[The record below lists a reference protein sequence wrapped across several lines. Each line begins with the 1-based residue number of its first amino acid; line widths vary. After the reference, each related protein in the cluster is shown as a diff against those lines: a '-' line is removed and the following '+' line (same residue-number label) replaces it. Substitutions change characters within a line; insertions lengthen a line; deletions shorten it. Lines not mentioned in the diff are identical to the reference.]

1 VTQTAWLLALCLDRA
16 DMTRHSPDTL
26 RRARALSR
34 VGGAVLGL
42 VVGIFYAGFVMT
54 NAPGLF
60 ANDRGVTAITLAG
73 SAIVG
78 AAALALAAPLLTI
91 EPYLWLEHML
101 DEAPPAQI
109 FGALV
114 GIVAGLII
122 ATLVAI
128 LLSPLPLHLGTVVS
142 IVLALALVHVGART
156 GTRRRQA
163 FASLLHVDPRGSGDA
178 GMGTHGVAAID
189 GPPVVVDTSALID
202 GRIVDVA
209 RAGFVPGRLLIAGFV
224 LEELQRVAD
233 SGDPMRRARGH
244 RGLTVLEELQRR
256 DDVVCEV
263 VDLNFPDVSEV
274 DARLIKLAVAR
285 SAALLTTDHNLNRI
299 AQIAGVRVLNLND
312 LANALKPILSAGEEI
327 SIAVVREGKELHQG
341 VGYLDDGTMVV
352 VENAKARLGDT
363 VRATVTSVLQTSAGR
378 MIFATTE
385 QPDTAPRTVRTV
397 RPRAAHR

>member
-1 VTQTAWLLALCLDRA
+1 
-16 DMTRHSPDTL
+16 MSRHSPDTL
-26 RRARALSR
+26 RRARAIAR
-34 VGGAVLGL
+34 GAGAILGV
-42 VVGIFYAGFVMT
+42 VVGIFYAGFVIT

-60 ANDRGVTAITLAG
+60 GGDQAVTAITLAG

-91 EPYLWLEHML
+91 EPYLWLEQML

-109 FGALV
+109 FGAV
-114 GIVAGLII
+114 AGVVAGLVI
-122 ATLVAI
+122 AALVAV
-128 LLSPLPLHLGTVVS
+128 LLSPLPLHVGTAVS
-142 IVLALALVHVGART
+142 IILALALVHAGART
-156 GTRRRQA
+156 GTHRRQA
-163 FASLLHVDPRGSGDA
+163 FAAVLRRDGGGRSSSSSVSGA
-178 GMGTHGVAAID
+178 PALD

-233 SGDPMRRARGH
+233 SGDPMRRARGR

-256 DDVVCEV
+256 EDVVCEV
-263 VDLNFPDVSEV
+263 VDLDFPDAAEV

-285 SAALLTTDHNLNRI
+285 DALLLTTDHNLNRI

-378 MIFATTE
+378 MIFATTDS
-385 QPDTAPRTVRTV
+385 PDTAQRTVRAV
-397 RPRAAHR
+397 RSRTAQR